1 MPKIVPKSE
10 RGSLLGARDFS
21 DAHDDAQ
28 ATEQGF
34 FTSSSNRCQTL
45 ACARGFLAERTPPGH
60 LSGGRQ
66 SWPLGGGFSDGLI
79 FDQRLFWV
87 LCLMLLIV
95 KGAGKFSLDYLLGIE
110 KDSRQQ
116 G

>member
-1 MPKIVPKSE
+1 MTAK
-10 RGSLLGARDFS
+10 RGRGLLA
-21 DAHDDAQ
+21 
-28 ATEQGF
+28 
-34 FTSSSNRCQTL
+34 L
-45 ACARGFLAERTPPGH
+45 VH
-60 LSGGRQ
+60 LK
-66 SWPLGGGFSDGLI
+66 WIIKAMHGLI